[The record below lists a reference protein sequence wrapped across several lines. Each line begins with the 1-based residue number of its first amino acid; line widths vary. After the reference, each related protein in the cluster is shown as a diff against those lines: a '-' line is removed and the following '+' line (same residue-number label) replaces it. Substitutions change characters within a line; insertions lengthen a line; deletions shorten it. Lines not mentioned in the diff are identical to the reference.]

1 MTIFYWIAFVL
12 FVVVAVPCVVFFARY
27 LATGDDR
34 QRYQATR
41 FFRWSSLVVL
51 TTFNVTIFRRIILII
66 INW

>member
-66 INW
+66 IHW